1 MSILNVSTIQPVGSG
16 QTVTVAGAS
25 LTYFESST
33 RRVVALTSGDT
44 TLWYQAS
51 APIGWTKQTTHNDK
65 ALRVVSGTGGAAGG
79 STAFTTVMAS
89 RTPGGSVAVSN
100 AAVTLTTLTIPG
112 HTHTAFAP
120 NNDVND
126 TASQGFPFGN
136 THNAFRTSDRGR
148 DQAVN
153 SAAISNSGSG
163 GSHTHSNTA
172 SFTGTAMDFAVQ
184 YIDIILCSID

>member
-89 RTPGGSVAVSN
+89 RTPTGSVSVSN
-100 AAVTLTTLTIPG
+100 AAVTLSISEIPAHSHPVTVSG
-112 HTHTAFAP
+112 ADDNNHTGNGPTAANSDAP
-120 NNDVND
+120 QNATNN
-126 TASQGFPFGN
+126 TSN
-136 THNAFRTSDRGR
+136 TG
-148 DQAVN
+148 
-153 SAAISNSGSG
+153 GG
-163 GSHTHSNTA
+163 GSHTHNNTA
-172 SFTGTAMDFAVQ
+172 SFSGSAMDFAVQ